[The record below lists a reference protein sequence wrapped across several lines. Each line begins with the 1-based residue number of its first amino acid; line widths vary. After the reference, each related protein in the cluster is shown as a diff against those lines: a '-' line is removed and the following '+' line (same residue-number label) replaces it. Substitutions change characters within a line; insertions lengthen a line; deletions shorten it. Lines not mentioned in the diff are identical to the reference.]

1 MATTYEDAVTTL
13 YRAPHDAF
21 VAERTRLS
29 EELKAQG
36 DKAGAARFNKLRRPT
51 VSAWAV
57 NQLWW
62 NARQDFETLFKSG
75 ARLKKGDLAATAEH
89 RQALADLSARAKTLL
104 GTAGHATSEGT
115 LRRVT
120 ATLSALAATGSFDPD
135 PPGALSADRDPP
147 GFDSIEL
154 AAGALPKA
162 ALVAPDAREGEA
174 ERAREQAEAT
184 RDRALRAEQRA
195 RNVERQRIEAALR
208 TARREAEVQTR
219 KVERLRGELTAA
231 EDALR
236 EEQNRLAELEKRLAE
251 LEAGD

>member
-1 MATTYEDAVTTL
+1 MATSYDDAVITL

-36 DKAGAARFNKLRRPT
+36 DKAAAAHFNKLRRPT
-51 VSAWAV
+51 VSAWVV

-62 NARQDFETLFKSG
+62 NARQEFETLFKSG
-75 ARLKKGDLAATAEH
+75 ARLKKGDLGATAAH

-104 GTAGHATSEGT
+104 GAAGHATSEGT

-120 ATLSALAATGSFDPD
+120 ATLSALAATGFDPD

-162 ALVAPDAREGEA
+162 APVAPDAGEREA

-184 RDRALRAEQRA
+184 RDRATRAEQRA

-219 KVERLRGELTAA
+219 KVERLRGELAAA

-251 LEAGD
+251 LEVAD